1 MNAYIILNNTNQY
14 FKENFFQSILIQIN
28 HLKKN
33 IKFENNPSKL
43 IEMSS
48 AILLSG
54 LIFKEYAYN
63 FDFAL
68 KELKKLIEE
77 FFDEDGF
84 PKNRN
89 PNDLIKFSKYLILI
103 KECSKDAQKYT
114 PEYLDEIVEKNLN
127 CLGSMKTPENNLP
140 LFNGGL
146 DNKIDEYLKYIET
159 LNYKFKK
166 NKNLIGNIQIIKN
179 KKNYVFFDV
188 GEPPKKNFSNNY
200 QSGPLSFEYYINEN
214 KVITNCGFGSQIS
227 KKAEFLS
234 RLTSAQSTLCIN
246 DTSVTKFER
255 NKLINNT
262 YGTLIKNSFKTFDI
276 NYINEKNFIE
286 LTASHNAY
294 ENLGYTHKRVIKIK
308 KDNDDLLGS
317 DFLIKKDEKISVI
330 NYAIRFHLYPG
341 ISAVKTIGGNSI
353 VLQIEKN
360 KSLVFS
366 SEKEKISIEKSIFLG
381 RNQIL
386 NSFCIAIYGTTKNE
400 NKKIEWVLK
409 KNS

>member
-1 MNAYIILNNTNQY
+1 M
-14 FKENFFQSILIQIN
+14 
-28 HLKKN
+28 
-33 IKFENNPSKL
+33 
-43 IEMSS
+43 
-48 AILLSG
+48 
-54 LIFKEYAYN
+54 
-63 FDFAL
+63 
-68 KELKKLIEE
+68 
-77 FFDEDGF
+77 
-84 PKNRN
+84 
-89 PNDLIKFSKYLILI
+89 
-103 KECSKDAQKYT
+103 
-114 PEYLDEIVEKNLN
+114 
-127 CLGSMKTPENNLP
+127 
-140 LFNGGL
+140 
-146 DNKIDEYLKYIET
+146 
-159 LNYKFKK
+159 
-166 NKNLIGNIQIIKN
+166 
-179 KKNYVFFDV
+179 
-188 GEPPKKNFSNNY
+188 
-200 QSGPLSFEYYINEN
+200 
-214 KVITNCGFGSQIS
+214 
-227 KKAEFLS
+227 LS